1 MSSFKKASKKK
12 QKLRLAI
19 FGASGSGK
27 TKSALRIAVGIANT
41 LKKRIAVIDSE
52 YESASL
58 YADEYDFDTVSLE
71 GDKSIETYTKYL
83 KEVSNNNEYGVV
95 IIDSLSH
102 AWKELLE
109 DVEKLAKTKYNGN
122 TFRAWG
128 EGTPKQQKLIHAILS
143 CKCHVIATM
152 RSKTE
157 WVMES
162 DNNGKPKPTRVG
174 LTPEQ
179 GKGIEY
185 EFTMLM
191 EITPEH
197 YANII
202 KDRSGKFQD
211 KMFEKPNEEFGA
223 ELLAW
228 LQEGYDQD
236 KSFKDAINDVK
247 TCFDIE
253 CLSEKF
259 KKYPEFHANKE
270 FVSLVTTMKSDF
282 LKDKQTKDVNDNQ

>member
-27 TKSALRIAVGIANT
+27 TKSALRIAKGIADKLN
-41 LKKRIAVIDSE
+41 KRIAVIDSE

-58 YADEYDFDTVSLE
+58 YADEFDFDTVSLE
-71 GDKSIETYTKYL
+71 NDKSINAYTRYL
-83 KEVSNNNEYGVV
+83 KEVSNDDEYGVV
-95 IIDSLSH
+95 VIDSMSH

-109 DVEKLAKTKYNGN
+109 EIEKLAKAKYNGN

-128 EGTPKQQKLIHAILS
+128 EGTPKQQELIHAILS
-143 CKCHVIATM
+143 NKCHVIATM

-157 WVMES
+157 WVMETAS
-162 DNNGKPKPTRVG
+162 NGKPKPTRVG

-197 YANII
+197 YANVI

-211 KMFEKPNEEFGA
+211 KMFEKPSEEFGA
-223 ELLAW
+223 ELLGW
-228 LQEGYDQD
+228 LQEGYDPEKIRQEAFNTV
-236 KSFKDAINDVK
+236 KACKDVN
-247 TCFDIE
+247 
-253 CLSEKF
+253 CLGETF
-259 KKYPEFHANKE
+259 KKYPELHKDSE
-270 FVSLVTTMKSDF
+270 FVTLVKELKSK
-282 LKDKQTKDVNDNQ
+282 LSENAASN